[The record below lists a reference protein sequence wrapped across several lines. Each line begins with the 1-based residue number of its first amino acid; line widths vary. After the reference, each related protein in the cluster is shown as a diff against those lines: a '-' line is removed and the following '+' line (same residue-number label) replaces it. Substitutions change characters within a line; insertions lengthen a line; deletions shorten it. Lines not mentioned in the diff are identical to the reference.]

1 MVRDL
6 CPVVYVPDLLT
17 ISSLLDLEAM
27 NGAENEVVAAK
38 GDEVM
43 NADVVVLV
51 QTDEG
56 VVVQEEDQVGMMRE
70 ETETEDEDLG
80 VAVMIGL
87 FN

>member
-17 ISSLLDLEAM
+17 TSSLLDLEAM

>member
-56 VVVQEEDQVGMMRE
+56 VVVQEGDQVGMMRE

>member
-1 MVRDL
+1 MVRDFS
-6 CPVVYVPDLLT
+6 PVVYVPDFLT
-17 ISSLLDLEAM
+17 TSSLLDLEAM
-27 NGAENEVVAAK
+27 NGAENEVVAVK

-43 NADVVVLV
+43 NADVVVPV
-51 QTDEG
+51 QTDER
-56 VVVQEEDQVGMMRE
+56 VVVQEEDQVGMTRE